1 MKLAIVASIVGSVA
15 AFAPSTSHLSSSAVA
30 LRSSAADNMNGWI
43 IDESKPC
50 YGLPGAPYSFMD
62 PLGIARNRSV
72 STVKRLREAE
82 VMHGR
87 VAMVRSLCL
96 EFRLFL
102 FEISLNIMPPFDRW
116 HP

>member
-1 MKLAIVASIVGSVA
+1 MKLAILASIIGTGA
-15 AFAPSTSHLSSSAVA
+15 AFAPSTSHSSSSISVA
-30 LRSSAADNMNGWI
+30 LRSSTADNMNGWI

-87 VAMVRSLCL
+87 VAMVRLLSSAYCLCL
-96 EFRLFL
+96 SR
-102 FEISLNIMPPFDRW
+102 FDLYSK
-116 HP
+116 HHNSI

>member
-1 MKLAIVASIVGSVA
+1 MKLAILASIIGTGA
-15 AFAPSTSHLSSSAVA
+15 AFAPSTSHSSSSTSVA
-30 LRSSAADNMNGWI
+30 LRSSTADNLNGWI

-87 VAMVRSLCL
+87 VAMVR
-96 EFRLFL
+96 LFSSAYCIFL
-102 FEISLNIMPPFDRW
+102 SKYLICVLKTS
-116 HP
+116 